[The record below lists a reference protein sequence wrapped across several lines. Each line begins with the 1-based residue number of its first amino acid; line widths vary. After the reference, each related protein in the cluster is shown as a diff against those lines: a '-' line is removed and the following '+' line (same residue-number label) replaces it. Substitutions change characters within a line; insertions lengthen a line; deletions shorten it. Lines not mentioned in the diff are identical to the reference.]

1 MQSRPGGA
9 EPVTVHLIHSMQ
21 KCGLARVVQPEQ
33 QQLLADMQVE
43 QAQIG
48 EERMEEDEL
57 TAHEVLQAEARFDV
71 KVGLTE
77 GADAWA
83 DAPLVNDGAQRTLPS
98 IEDALPPTHVW
109 MQ

>member
-1 MQSRPGGA
+1 MAAQA
-9 EPVTVHLIHSMQ
+9 
-21 KCGLARVVQPEQ
+21 AQPEQ
-33 QQLLADMQVE
+33 QQLLADAQVE
-43 QAQIG
+43 QAHIG

-57 TAHEVLQAEARFDV
+57 TAHEVLLAEARFDL
-71 KVGLTE
+71 KRGLTE

-83 DAPLVNDGAQRTLPS
+83 DAPLVNGGAQRTLPS